1 MANAADYLEKEIDQ
15 AIAHADR
22 RRRKHKRISTSIWL
36 MSSGSAAAIPILL
49 GLRVPPEVGNQLA
62 NLAMVLGG
70 VASVLI
76 TYEAFY
82 GHRALWASNTAA
94 AAQLRMLKSD
104 LGYLRLR
111 EIDGI
116 DCGDLEAYHERFQQI
131 QERAAAAWT
140 NARQFTARK
149 LPPAPQEKPN

>member
-36 MSSGSAAAIPILL
+36 MSSGSTAAIPILL

-76 TYEAFY
+76 TYEADIE
-82 GHRALWASNTAA
+82 R
-94 AAQLRMLKSD
+94 
-104 LGYLRLR
+104 
-111 EIDGI
+111 
-116 DCGDLEAYHERFQQI
+116 CGQATLP
-131 QERAAAAWT
+131 
-140 NARQFTARK
+140 RQCSSVCSSRISAI
-149 LPPAPQEKPN
+149 